1 MDVKVFTAVEMSEA
15 VQAGGAVLMDFYAD
29 WCMPCKM
36 MAPILERVAAAFDG
50 RLTVAKINVDEEPAA
65 AAQYGIQSI
74 PALLLFK
81 NGEVVKEWIG
91 VRPFEDLSAALE
103 ANL

>member
-1 MDVKVFTAVEMSEA
+1 MEVKVLGAQEMAAAVE
-15 VQAGGAVLMDFYAD
+15 AGDAVLMDFYAD

-36 MAPILERVAAAFDG
+36 MAPLLERLADRFDG
-50 RLTVAKINVDEEPAA
+50 RLTVAKINVDDEPAA

-81 NGEVVKEWIG
+81 NGQVVKELIG
-91 VRPFEDLSAALE
+91 VRPFEDLCAAVEAAL
-103 ANL
+103 

>member
-1 MDVKVFTAVEMSEA
+1 MDVKVFTANQMSDA
-15 VQAGGAVLMDFYAD
+15 VQAGEAVLVDFYAD

-36 MAPILERVAAAFDG
+36 MAPVLERVAAAFDG
-50 RLTVAKINVDEEPAA
+50 RLSVAKINVDDEPAV

-81 NGEVVKEWIG
+81 NGEVVKELIG

-103 ANL
+103 AAL

>member
-1 MDVKVFTAVEMSEA
+1 MEVNVLTGAEMAAAVETGKA
-15 VQAGGAVLMDFYAD
+15 LLVDFYAD

-36 MAPILERVAAAFDG
+36 MAPILERVATAFDG
-50 RLTVAKINVDEEPAA
+50 RLTVAKINVDEEPAM

-81 NGEVVKEWIG
+81 NGEVVKELVG
-91 VRPFEDLSAALE
+91 LRPFEELSALLE